1 MNRSEIKDF
10 PFTGMH
16 IQPDKDGCLY
26 MVESRQMLKSLG
38 SELLPGI
45 EAMAALRVAGKLMH
59 LNMERWAERHDL
71 SEGRMAVLFR
81 LRKAPE
87 QRLAMS
93 ELASGIGVSPRNI
106 TGLVDHLAED
116 GLVERIPDPADRRS
130 IQAQLTQTGIDKVDS
145 IWRASIE
152 AQSELIK
159 HFTKNELTQ
168 LRHLCLRL
176 VQHRREGVGN

>member
-10 PFTGMH
+10 PFGGMH
-16 IQPDKDGCLY
+16 IETDPDGCLY
-26 MVESRQMLKSLG
+26 MVESRKMLNSL
-38 SELLPGI
+38 SSDLLPGI

-59 LNMERWAERHDL
+59 LQMERWADRHDL

-130 IQAQLTQTGIDKVDS
+130 IQAQLTPQGIDKVDS

-152 AQSELIK
+152 AQAELTK
-159 HFTKNELTQ
+159 QFTKDELTQ

-176 VQHRREGVGN
+176 VQHMREG